1 MLLLPSQAPV
11 FTTAVAVAVE
21 LTTTTINAQ
30 TPMEAQGD
38 SAAEELEVRMATLAE
53 LEAQTL
59 PQQLELLTPAVAE
72 AELTQKIST
81 REPVDPE

>member
-1 MLLLPSQAPV
+1 MDTQS
-11 FTTAVAVAVE
+11 
-21 LTTTTINAQ
+21 N
-30 TPMEAQGD
+30 MEAQGD
-38 SAAEELEVRMATLAE
+38 SAAEELEVRMATVAE

-59 PQQLELLTPAVAE
+59 PQQLELLTPAVAV

>member
-1 MLLLPSQAPV
+1 V